1 MLKASLRQHVSLINL
16 HHLCTVTPLPD
27 FPLAA
32 ATGQVRSPA
41 LSVFSALRGYPE
53 RRGEVPGAQRATA
66 ATLQLCSR
74 AAHAL
79 CERVLKLKLKA
90 RAPSCR
96 AHRFLRTCDSVP
108 CSTWSLPT
116 YSVTQLIML
125 SVESLWLCPFEWQC
139 DSTRNELFTKYQ
151 EAQAALQHASL
162 PCINAGSHGTERP
175 LLGMHWLPGCMVA
188 A

>member
-1 MLKASLRQHVSLINL
+1 MNFDHSR
-16 HHLCTVTPLPD
+16 TVTPLPN

-90 RAPSCR
+90 RAP
-96 AHRFLRTCDSVP
+96 P
-108 CSTWSLPT
+108 
-116 YSVTQLIML
+116 
-125 SVESLWLCPFEWQC
+125 
-139 DSTRNELFTKYQ
+139 LFQ
-151 EAQAALQHASL
+151 DL
-162 PCINAGSHGTERP
+162 
-175 LLGMHWLPGCMVA
+175 
-188 A
+188 